1 MSDQFSS
8 VDAAI
13 RAFRE
18 GKVVIVVDAED
29 RENEGD
35 FICAAEDA
43 TAEAI
48 NFMITHGRGQVCM
61 SVLPDVASRLEL
73 PMMVESNQTPL
84 GTAFTIPVDHVSART
99 GITAVERA
107 KAVSAILSTESSPH
121 DFVRPGH
128 LFPLVAKEGGVLRRA
143 GHTEATIDLAR
154 ISGKQPS
161 GVLCEILDKDGNR
174 ADRNALQE
182 LAKQHGLEIISIEE
196 LIRYRRTKEKLVERV
211 AEAELPTKWGSF
223 RVMAYNVRYESQQP
237 IVFAMGD

>member
-13 RAFRE
+13 RAFQE

-43 TAEAI
+43 TAEVI

-84 GTAFTIPVDHVSART
+84 GTAFTIPVDH
-99 GITAVERA
+99 I
-107 KAVSAILSTESSPH
+107 
-121 DFVRPGH
+121 
-128 LFPLVAKEGGVLRRA
+128 
-143 GHTEATIDLAR
+143 
-154 ISGKQPS
+154 
-161 GVLCEILDKDGNR
+161 
-174 ADRNALQE
+174 
-182 LAKQHGLEIISIEE
+182 
-196 LIRYRRTKEKLVERV
+196 
-211 AEAELPTKWGSF
+211 
-223 RVMAYNVRYESQQP
+223 
-237 IVFAMGD
+237 

>member
-8 VDAAI
+8 IDAAI

-18 GKVVIVVDAED
+18 GKIVIVVDAED

-43 TAEAI
+43 TPEVI

-61 SVLPDVASRLEL
+61 SVLPDVARRLEL
-73 PMMVESNQTPL
+73 PRMVESNSTPL

-99 GITAVERA
+99 GITAAERA
-107 KAVSAILSTESSPH
+107 VAVAAILNPESSPL

-128 LFPLVAKEGGVLRRA
+128 LFPLIAKEGGILRRA

-154 ISGKQPS
+154 LAGK
-161 GVLCEILDKDGNR
+161 
-174 ADRNALQE
+174 
-182 LAKQHGLEIISIEE
+182 
-196 LIRYRRTKEKLVERV
+196 
-211 AEAELPTKWGSF
+211 
-223 RVMAYNVRYESQQP
+223 
-237 IVFAMGD
+237 